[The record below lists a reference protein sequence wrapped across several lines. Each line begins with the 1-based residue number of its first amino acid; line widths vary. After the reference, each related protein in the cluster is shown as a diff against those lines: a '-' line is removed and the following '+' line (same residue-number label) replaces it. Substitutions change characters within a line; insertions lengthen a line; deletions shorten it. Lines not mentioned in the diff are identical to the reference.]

1 MYANEVN
8 VPISTLRAHLSE
20 WVDRARAG
28 EEIRVTD
35 RGVPVARLVG
45 VDTAPLLERLLGEGV
60 IARADRKPR
69 PKATGRRRVPAKG
82 SVSDLI
88 REQRR

>member
-1 MYANEVN
+1 MDVAVS
-8 VPISTLRAHLSE
+8 VLRAHLSE

-45 VDTAPLLERLLGEGV
+45 VEVAPILEQLIAEGV
-60 IARADRKPR
+60 IGPAARAER
-69 PKATGRRRVPAKG
+69 PKATGHRRVPAKA
-82 SVSDLI
+82 SVADLVTDL
-88 REQRR
+88 RR